1 MTSDTT
7 DTEAV
12 RYYLSRV
19 EQVEDEL
26 YQHSERLEDLYQH
39 EMAAYIGDLA
49 NTLHET
55 RYEIAQIII
64 AMGKKAKGKKS

>member
-1 MTSDTT
+1 MTNDTT
-7 DTEAV
+7 DTKTI
-12 RYYLSRV
+12 RYYLSKI

-26 YQHSERLEDLYQH
+26 YQHSERLEDLFQS
-39 EMAAYIGDLA
+39 ELAAYIGEQA